1 MNLFKK
7 ESEID
12 LLELFKFL
20 WNGKFVIII
29 VTIISIVIG
38 HNYIAN
44 LVKYYDAKIE
54 YNLKIISNVN
64 FLTCEKEVSPWNCYH
79 QESFKYLK
87 LHLPKGLKIKVV
99 KPGIIHFQ
107 TSKEEFNETITQLDK
122 ANKKYAIVLLKNTK
136 DELED
141 LIKVKKSNISNRGL
155 LKEISFLHYNSL
167 QIIKKIEQRNFQ
179 PYIFLNKEII
189 ELQNIN
195 KTIYIIF
202 IIIGLMIG
210 TILILI
216 KSMIDR
222 KKFNN

>member
-29 VTIISIVIG
+29 ATITSLVIG
-38 HNYIAN
+38 HNYVTN
-44 LVKYYDAKIE
+44 LIKYYDAKIE
-54 YNLKIISNVN
+54 YNLKIISNVH
-64 FLTCEKEVSPWNCYH
+64 FLTCEKEDSPWNCYH

-87 LHLPKGLKIKVV
+87 LYLPEGLNIKVV
-99 KPGIIHFQ
+99 KPGIINFQ
-107 TSKEEFNETITQLDK
+107 TSKEEFNETITQLNE
-122 ANKKYAIVLLKNTK
+122 ANKKHAIALLKDTK

-141 LIKVKKSNISNRGL
+141 LIKIKKSNISNRGL

-189 ELQNIN
+189 EHQNIN
-195 KTIYIIF
+195 KTIYLIF

-210 TILILI
+210 TILTLI
-216 KSMIDR
+216 KSMFDR
-222 KKFNN
+222 KKV